1 MSNCIIAQSGGPTA
15 AINASLV
22 GAVSALY
29 KSGKFEHIYGSVHG
43 ITGVM
48 NDNFLDLSASIKEDP
63 DFLEK
68 IKLTPA
74 MYLGSCRFRLP
85 TLEDDADIY
94 NKSIY
99 EKIFRN
105 FKKLDITAF
114 FYIGGNDS
122 MDTVDKLSKY
132 AANHNIDVKVI
143 GIPKTIDNDLM
154 EIDHTPGFGSAA
166 KYIANTVREI
176 AYDTYIYDVDSVTIV
191 EIMGRDAGWL
201 TASSVLARN
210 SFSVAPHLV
219 YLPEVAFNEEAFIR
233 DVKEALPKYRN
244 LIIAVSEGI
253 RRADGTYI
261 SATDAKEDKFGHAQ
275 LSGAGK
281 TLEHLVSNKLGV
293 KVRSIEIN
301 VLQRCAG
308 HLTSATDIDEAY
320 GLGEH
325 AAKLAIEGKTGLMA
339 SLTRTSNAPY
349 TIEYTGVEV
358 RKVANEAKS
367 IPAEFIS
374 PNGHDVTAACI
385 EYLEPLIKGENAVP
399 FTDGII
405 DYPSIAHLTKH

>member
-85 TLEDDADIY
+85 ALEDEADIY

-358 RKVANEAKS
+358 CKVANEAKS